1 MALFF
6 TAFYERIFIIKRGMF
21 KLVEVFCCCSLVSL
35 AFFFLFFFFL
45 FCLSFSCWEG
55 SSDGNA
61 LTSRENLPGGV
72 LSADKLP
79 LQHFLD
85 QLQRLN
91 WGHFPG
97 QLQPI
102 TEHDAVTDVSTQQA
116 PPVGDLCSEAGWL
129 RRWVAV
135 PHSLTLSTWLF
146 LPNPFSFPLFSLTYL
161 SCTSVWRLPVYF
173 CSVLSFL
180 FTSVTSINLV
190 RF

>member
-1 MALFF
+1 MLNKFYLYLFVLLSDCLLYFSNPSTVYLAFKNSFLFSMALFF

-91 WGHFPG
+91 
-97 QLQPI
+97 
-102 TEHDAVTDVSTQQA
+102 
-116 PPVGDLCSEAGWL
+116 
-129 RRWVAV
+129 
-135 PHSLTLSTWLF
+135 
-146 LPNPFSFPLFSLTYL
+146 
-161 SCTSVWRLPVYF
+161 
-173 CSVLSFL
+173 
-180 FTSVTSINLV
+180 
-190 RF
+190 